1 MQIIHCGTQ
10 NPDKLFSKTW
20 AISFK
25 SVYYAFMPEGKDA
38 MRITKISKQEKQEN
52 RILESYKIHIQDA
65 RVMWKQLHKR
75 PNASKIQYNYYHD

>member
-25 SVYYAFMPEGKDA
+25 EIYYAFMSEGTNQ
-38 MRITKISKQEKQEN
+38 MRITKISKQEG
-52 RILESYKIHIQDA
+52 RILETYKVHVHDA
-65 RVMWKQLHKR
+65 RVLWKQLRYRKT
-75 PNASKIQYNYYHD
+75 AKLIQYNYYHD